1 VWLGALVMI
10 LGYATFEYGSA
21 SKDLI
26 ANNVISHQ
34 SMILSVRIFAAAIGA
49 GLAAVKLE
57 A

>member
-1 VWLGALVMI
+1 MWLGALVMI

-34 SMILSVRIFAAAIGA
+34 SMILSVYFCSRNRSRSCSG
-49 GLAAVKLE
+49 
-57 A
+57 

>member
-1 VWLGALVMI
+1 MWLGALVMI